1 MVWQVHSEVQFRVT
15 DELDLVPDN
24 FFCSYMDFDKLG
36 SCLKQDNAG
45 HEPAAAG
52 GNGVQCVD
60 GKAANVKL
68 RHSSVL
74 SSRIIPSFY
83 LANEAC
89 QICSVIFQLASLS
102 DELGN
107 YRKLFMLSR
116 IMANRQ
122 SAARLKERKAR
133 YHMYPN
139 LKEKSIPTYTIL
151 EGYIKFDY

>member
-1 MVWQVHSEVQFRVT
+1 MVWQVHSQVQFRVT

-68 RHSSVL
+68 RHS
-74 SSRIIPSFY
+74 
-83 LANEAC
+83 
-89 QICSVIFQLASLS
+89 

-151 EGYIKFDY
+151 EGYIKSDY

>member
-1 MVWQVHSEVQFRVT
+1 MEDWSVLVKRRKEGKISPTQMLQHFHFEPLQVHSKVQFRVT

-60 GKAANVKL
+60 EKAAN
-68 RHSSVL
+68 
-74 SSRIIPSFY
+74 
-83 LANEAC
+83 
-89 QICSVIFQLASLS
+89 
-102 DELGN
+102 
-107 YRKLFMLSR
+107 LSR

-139 LKEKSIPTYTIL
+139 LKEKCIPTYTIP
-151 EGYIKFDY
+151 EGYIKSDYRELRA